1 LILLLIL
8 LRILLLVSLRIF
20 LLLLLLLLPE
30 AVRGGGSTAKDWD
43 IGETKSEQDG
53 QRFEHDL
60 SFSFETSPRE
70 ILTTGPHPMGVSL

>member
-1 LILLLIL
+1 LILILVLLL
-8 LRILLLVSLRIF
+8 VLLLVSLLI
-20 LLLLLLLLPE
+20 LLLFLLLLLPE
-30 AVRGGGSTAKDWD
+30 SVRGDGSSAKDWD

-70 ILTTGPHPMGVSL
+70 ILTTGPHPMGVCL